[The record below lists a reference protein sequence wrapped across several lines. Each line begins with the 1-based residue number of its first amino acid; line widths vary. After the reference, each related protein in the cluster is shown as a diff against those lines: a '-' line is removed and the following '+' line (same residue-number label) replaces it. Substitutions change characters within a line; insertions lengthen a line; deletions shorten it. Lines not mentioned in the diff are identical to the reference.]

1 MQDSA
6 RIEPHSSRR
15 NFLTTSAGAV
25 VAGAALERAIAARS
39 YAGEEHT
46 IPIALVGCG
55 GRGTGAATQ
64 ALSTKGPTRLV
75 AMADVFEDRLKDSL
89 DQLTQQHSPQLEVA
103 RDGSSSAPTPTARR
117 STASPRGA
125 SSCWPHLPR
134 SGRFTSSTRCP
145 GAVMCSWKS
154 RSALTTPACVGS

>member
-6 RIEPHSSRR
+6 RIEPHPSRR

-25 VAGAALERAIAARS
+25 VAGATLERAIAARS

-64 ALSTKGPTRLV
+64 
-75 AMADVFEDRLKDSL
+75 
-89 DQLTQQHSPQLEVA
+89 SPC
-103 RDGSSSAPTPTARR
+103 SHPRR
-117 STASPRGA
+117 
-125 SSCWPHLPR
+125 
-134 SGRFTSSTRCP
+134 
-145 GAVMCSWKS
+145 
-154 RSALTTPACVGS
+154 

>member
-6 RIEPHSSRR
+6 RIETHHSRR

-25 VAGAALERAIAARS
+25 VAGATLEGAIAARG

-64 ALSTKGPTRLV
+64 
-75 AMADVFEDRLKDSL
+75 
-89 DQLTQQHSPQLEVA
+89 SPC
-103 RDGSSSAPTPTARR
+103 SHPRR
-117 STASPRGA
+117 
-125 SSCWPHLPR
+125 
-134 SGRFTSSTRCP
+134 
-145 GAVMCSWKS
+145 
-154 RSALTTPACVGS
+154 